1 LCFPRHL
8 GVFRVE
14 ELAGFRELLLVPL
27 KSRGHFDEGLEM
39 SVFPAQRRHALL
51 VPDSLRIGELSL
63 YLRGS
68 LDGVSEPVA
77 ETQLSLLEPAACL
90 PYF

>member
-1 LCFPRHL
+1 MP
-8 GVFRVE
+8 V
-14 ELAGFRELLLVPL
+14 LA
-27 KSRGHFDEGLEM
+27 
-39 SVFPAQRRHALL
+39 AQRSHALL
-51 VPDSLRIGELSL
+51 VPYGLRIGELSL
-63 YLRGS
+63 YLRGT

>member
-1 LCFPRHL
+1 LRHL
-8 GVFRVE
+8 GIFRVA
-14 ELAGFRELLLVPL
+14 ELAALRELLLVPL
-27 KSRGHFDEGLEM
+27 KLGGHFYQWLEM

-51 VPDSLRIGELSL
+51 VPYGLRIGKLSL
-63 YLRGS
+63 YLRAT